1 MTYEYHM
8 CDDGDYVFLLT
19 WTDDGAGCV
28 IHRAWLIPGTQLE
41 D

>member
-8 CDDGDYVFLLT
+8 CDDGDYVFLIT
-19 WTDDGAGCV
+19 WTDDGCAI
-28 IHRAWLIPGTQLE
+28 IHQAWLVPGTQLE